1 MDFDVTSIES
11 ENIDAKA
18 VFPVIVVFILLIIS
32 SLIFVYYY
40 FVFEKQNIMNN
51 QYLEAPSKIW
61 NEYDEIENK
70 KIKEYD
76 LEESMKKVLEGYG
89 N

>member
-1 MDFDVTSIES
+1 MDFDVTNIES

-18 VFPVIVVFILLIIS
+18 VFPVIFIFILLIIS
-32 SLIFVYYY
+32 SLVFVYYY